1 MDACGAGGESVM
13 RSSDNSVAEL
23 FDRLK
28 RKNPAYLDL
37 ATAETEEEFE
47 AAFCVILE
55 HAVHHLEKNKKN
67 FEKLDEEGLSGAFAG
82 TLSIPGALVVTQ
94 ETNSNGH
101 VDLTIEAECTPV
113 RIKLGEAKIYSS
125 PSYHIK
131 GIRQLVERYTTGR
144 ETEGLLI
151 NYVRMKDIKGIT
163 EKLRTEMDKQLP
175 VNQTEPC
182 KNHKLKWSL
191 VTKHK
196 HSSGEVLSVAHV
208 GCNLCP

>member
-1 MDACGAGGESVM
+1 M
-13 RSSDNSVAEL
+13 SSNDSSAAEL

-28 RKNPAYLDL
+28 RRNPAYLDL

-47 AAFCVILE
+47 SAFCVLLE
-55 HAVHHLEKNKKN
+55 HAVHHLEKNKEN

-82 TLSIPGALVVTQ
+82 ALSIPGALVVTQ
-94 ETNSNGH
+94 EANSNGH

-131 GIRQLVERYTTGR
+131 GIGQLVGRYTTGR
-144 ETEGLLI
+144 ETAGLLL
-151 NYVRMKDIKGIT
+151 NYVRKKNIKGIT
-163 EKLRTEMDKQLP
+163 DKLRAEMDKQRPL
-175 VNQTEPC
+175 NQTAPC
-182 KNHKLKWSL
+182 ANHRLKWSL

-196 HSSGEVLSVAHV
+196 HSSGEILSVAHI